1 MCNPEICDCADLKG
15 RKEGNNSILEEN
27 MDKLPKSLKV
37 KTDASLSAVFQGCN
51 RKHYAEDTEAHV

>member
-1 MCNPEICDCADLKG
+1 
-15 RKEGNNSILEEN
+15 

-37 KTDASLSAVFQGCN
+37 KTDASLSAVFQGYN